1 MTTNPRKHFAS
12 GGIVLFSLLG
22 PMLATS
28 AQSEGIGM
36 DHMPTSAILNTAQSV
51 TAAALVTSSPS
62 PAETTLRN
70 LDATINNVLPTRP
83 PYFHLEQPVFIEA
96 LEEITVYE
104 ARIKEALDKG
114 YVVSSMGEKITLLI
128 PESIDALGR
137 VVEQSNLPPQLRQ
150 TSTAL
155 LNSVGNTIGS
165 AGAVLYDDPAQP
177 YPLSSALSH
186 ATGGLAAVTGT
197 LFHGNNP
204 LQSLHGAPTGGGLI
218 GNESATGLLAPAAN
232 PVSGLNNSLPTDTS
246 TKQSLLAPVTGLV
259 SGLLN
264 GPPR

>member
-12 GGIVLFSLLG
+12 GGVVLFSLLG

-28 AQSEGIGM
+28 AQSEGIGV
-36 DHMPTSAILNTAQSV
+36 HHLPSSAILNTAQSV

-62 PAETTLRN
+62 PAETTVRN

-83 PYFHLEQPVFIEA
+83 SYFHLEQPVFIGA
-96 LEEITVYE
+96 LEEISVYE
-104 ARIKEALDKG
+104 ARIREAIDMG
-114 YVVSSMGEKITLLI
+114 YVVSSMGEKITIPI
-128 PESIDALGR
+128 PEAIDVLGR

-155 LNSVGNTIGS
+155 LNSVGDTIGS
-165 AGAVLYDDPAQP
+165 VGAVLYDNPAQP

-186 ATGGLAAVTGT
+186 ATGGLAAVTET
-197 LFHGNNP
+197 LFQGNNS
-204 LQSLHGAPTGGGLI
+204 LQSLHGSSSGGGLI
-218 GNESATGLLAPAAN
+218 GNEPATGLLAPAAN
-232 PVSGLNNSLPTDTS
+232 LVSGLSSSLTTDTS

-259 SGLLN
+259 SGLLG

>member
-22 PMLATS
+22 PLLATS
-28 AQSEGIGM
+28 AHSEGIGVN
-36 DHMPTSAILNTAQSV
+36 HLPSPAVLNTAPSV

-83 PYFHLEQPVFIEA
+83 SYFHLDQPVFIEA

-104 ARIKEALDKG
+104 ARIWEAIDKG
-114 YVVSSMGEKITLLI
+114 YVVSAVGERITTPI
-128 PESIDALGR
+128 PEAIDVLER

-155 LNSVGNTIGS
+155 LDSVGNTIGS

-186 ATGGLAAVTGT
+186 ATGGLAAVTET
-197 LFHGNNP
+197 LFQSNNS
-204 LQSLHGAPTGGGLI
+204 LQSVLGSPTGGGLI
-218 GNESATGLLAPAAN
+218 GNEPATGLLAPAAN
-232 PVSGLNNSLPTDTS
+232 LVRGLNNSPPTDTS
-246 TKQSLLAPVTGLV
+246 TQQSLLAPVTGLV
-259 SGLLN
+259 SGLLG